1 MKWQIGSGA
10 LAWKYR
16 VHSHLFLET
25 RIMALEGSKHLPKH
39 KMLLFIK
46 FISFKQMFSSLTWKF
61 WESFIK

>member
-1 MKWQIGSGA
+1 MANWVRCPGME
-10 LAWKYR
+10 YR
-16 VHSHLFLET
+16 VHSHFFLEI
-25 RIMALEGSKHLPKH
+25 RIMALEGSKYLPKH